1 MRAILRRKT
10 GMSLVEDDARRDNLD
25 AIELYHDVLTRVWER
40 LRSGESVTE
49 NIGDLQG
56 YAAAITHNVWSDYL
70 RQRYPKRASLKN
82 RLRYFLTH
90 QPKYGVWESSD
101 GELLAGFREWQIGGV
116 TTQTGQLAGFRD
128 ATEKLPAGSVPR
140 RAIEQLAAEDW
151 DRLLDALFA
160 RLGAPANLDDAV
172 GAVAQWVGVGDER
185 FESLDEELD
194 DDETA
199 VEDLDSE
206 ERTPDREAEI
216 KNSLRQ
222 LWSAIT
228 RLKIDYRC
236 AYLLNIPGPGKSRGD
251 IEVFPM
257 YGIASIREIGDALAL
272 NERQYDKVWDL
283 LELDDDDLA
292 ELGGLSAPEEKFCL
306 LWKHLP
312 LADTTIARLLELE
325 RQQVINRRM
334 LAMRELAR
342 ALGDAGQKP
351 FSGTR

>member
-1 MRAILRRKT
+1 
-10 GMSLVEDDARRDNLD
+10 MSLVEDDARRDNLD

-49 NIGDLQG
+49 NIGDVQG

-90 QPKYGVWESSD
+90 QSKYGVWESSD
-101 GELLAGFREWQIGGV
+101 GE
-116 TTQTGQLAGFRD
+116 
-128 ATEKLPAGSVPR
+128 
-140 RAIEQLAAEDW
+140 
-151 DRLLDALFA
+151 
-160 RLGAPANLDDAV
+160 
-172 GAVAQWVGVGDER
+172 
-185 FESLDEELD
+185 
-194 DDETA
+194 
-199 VEDLDSE
+199 
-206 ERTPDREAEI
+206 
-216 KNSLRQ
+216 
-222 LWSAIT
+222 
-228 RLKIDYRC
+228 
-236 AYLLNIPGPGKSRGD
+236 
-251 IEVFPM
+251 M
-257 YGIASIREIGDALAL
+257 
-272 NERQYDKVWDL
+272 VWDL

-342 ALGDAGQKP
+342 ALGDAGQEP
-351 FSGTR
+351 FSSTR

>member
-90 QPKYGVWESSD
+90 RSKYGVSESSD
-101 GELLAGFREWQIGGV
+101 GELIAGFREWQISGV
-116 TTQTGQLAGFRD
+116 TTQTGRLAGFRD
-128 ATEKLPAGSVPR
+128 GTEKLRADSVPR

-160 RLGAPANLDDAV
+160 RLGARANLDDAV
-172 GAVAQWVGVGDER
+172 GAVAQWVGVRAER
-185 FESLDEELD
+185 FESLDED
-194 DDETA
+194 
-199 VEDLDSE
+199 
-206 ERTPDREAEI
+206 
-216 KNSLRQ
+216 
-222 LWSAIT
+222 
-228 RLKIDYRC
+228 
-236 AYLLNIPGPGKSRGD
+236 
-251 IEVFPM
+251 
-257 YGIASIREIGDALAL
+257 
-272 NERQYDKVWDL
+272 
-283 LELDDDDLA
+283 LDDDDLA

-325 RQQVINRRM
+325 REQVINRRM

-342 ALGDAGQKP
+342 ALGDAGQEP